1 VVNPQPSTI
10 SREPTMRICRPTV
23 ILFLLEVAVVAGCGQ
38 SNSLSGKVTYN
49 GEPVQSGSVRFDSS
63 DGSGPGFG
71 AEVADGKY
79 STDKVRLGKH
89 RVYVRGLQDAPP
101 MTREQQ
107 MDSRKSGNRYGL
119 PVDYI
124 PEDAEG
130 NGQTVEITS
139 GSNTLDFELKGPPR
153 AG

>member
-1 VVNPQPSTI
+1 
-10 SREPTMRICRPTV
+10 MRIGRVTV
-23 ILFLLEVAVVAGCGQ
+23 ILLLIGVAAVAGCGK
-38 SNSLSGKVTYN
+38 SNSLSGAVTYN
-49 GEPVQSGSVRFDSS
+49 GEPVHQGSVRFDSS

-71 AEVADGKY
+71 AQVVDGKY

-124 PEDAEG
+124 PEDADG
-130 NGQTVEITS
+130 NGQTVEIES
-139 GSNTLDFELKGPPR
+139 GANTLDFTLKGPPR

>member
-1 VVNPQPSTI
+1 MRVARI
-10 SREPTMRICRPTV
+10 SVMLLTV
-23 ILFLLEVAVVAGCGQ
+23 GVAAAVAGCGQ
-38 SNSLSGKVTYN
+38 SNTLSGTVTYN
-49 GEPVQSGSVRFDSS
+49 GEPVQQGYLRFASA

-71 AEVADGKY
+71 AEVVDGKY

-89 RVYVRGLQDAPP
+89 TVHVRGLQDAPP

-107 MDSRKSGNRYGL
+107 MDWRKHGNRYGL

-130 NGQTVEITS
+130 NGQTVEIAT
-139 GSNTLDFELKGPPR
+139 GAKTLDFALKGPPR

>member
-1 VVNPQPSTI
+1 MKLDPLVWLVAAVLFCSPG
-10 SREPTMRICRPTV
+10 CRQV
-23 ILFLLEVAVVAGCGQ
+23 D
-38 SNSLSGKVTYN
+38 SLSGNVTYN
-49 GEPVQSGSVRFDSS
+49 GEPVQKGSVTFAST

-71 AEVADGKY
+71 AQVVDGKY

-89 RVYVRGLQDAPP
+89 TVHVRGLQDAPP

-107 MDSRKSGNRYGL
+107 MDWRKHGNRYGL

-130 NGQTVEITS
+130 NGQTVEISS
-139 GSNTLDFELKGPPR
+139 GANTLDFALKGPPR
-153 AG
+153 SG